1 MLREIAVFI
10 VGVISGAVAALWVA
24 DHMLTRGSHAHPRKS
39 CRRQSGSR
47 TGRVAG
53 AQAVTDEIQ

>member
-24 DHMLTRGSHAHPRKS
+24 DHMLTRGRAAAVKAAAEQAELRGPRP
-39 CRRQSGSR
+39 
-47 TGRVAG
+47 
-53 AQAVTDEIQ
+53 